1 MGTAGKYSFL
11 IQQGSTFSLELQ
23 YLDGNNNPIDLTG
36 FGGEMQIRPAINCA
50 PYITLSS
57 SLQADGTG
65 LSFSGSNNTTP
76 PTSGSIGIFI
86 SAASSSMLNFSGSG
100 QQGVYDLKITSG
112 SFASRI
118 LEGQVQLS
126 LEVSR

>member
-1 MGTAGKYSFL
+1 MGSAGKYSF
-11 IQQGSTFSLELQ
+11 IIEQGSTFSLELQ

-57 SLQADGTG
+57 SLQADG
-65 LSFSGSNNTTP
+65 
-76 PTSGSIGIFI
+76 
-86 SAASSSMLNFSGSG
+86 

-118 LEGQVQLS
+118 LEGKVQLS